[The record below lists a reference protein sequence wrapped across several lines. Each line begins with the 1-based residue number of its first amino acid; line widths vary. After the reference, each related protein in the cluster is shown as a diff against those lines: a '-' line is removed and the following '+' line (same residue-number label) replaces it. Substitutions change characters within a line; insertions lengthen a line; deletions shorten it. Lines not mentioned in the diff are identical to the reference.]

1 MTGERQPVAAAL
13 VKGKSDQP
21 WIPATMAD
29 AFVFRSEHNRAAPMV
44 LTPDGVSLSY
54 ERVRQLADRLRSRLA
69 ALGVSPGDKVGLYL
83 TNEPAWMVASYAAW
97 MHGCT
102 AVACSAMLPPP
113 EALRTLDGTAVRVVV
128 ARDTMP
134 LDGFGGESVAVSG
147 TGELASPGPEAA
159 AGEPALPGDE
169 MAAFIICTSG
179 TSGTPKAVAH
189 SHAQLRTAVL
199 QMVDAYARTKEFR
212 HTVAPDRVAPGT
224 IFTPFGHIGSYY
236 STGLRLWLGRP
247 VVLVPKFNLDNLR
260 ALLSRWS
267 YEAFQLTPAMV
278 HALAFAEGPVDLRGL
293 RYVTSGTAPLPA
305 ATRDAFETRYGI
317 PVLQAYGMTEAGT
330 IAQERYEDAVA
341 GRRGPGVVGRPAA
354 GVEVRI
360 LDPEGAECAVGEVG
374 EVTVRTQTMGS
385 NAFTGDS
392 FASADGWIHT
402 GDLGMLD
409 RDGLIHLTG
418 RIKDIIIT
426 GGLKID
432 PAEVEDAMRLSPL
445 VLDTVVVPLPD
456 PRLGEVPVAAV
467 VWAMAPNVE
476 VLRRDLRDRIAHY
489 KVPRSYFAVD
499 ELPRNQLGKV
509 DRLGASQ
516 LAMRASAD
524 GQLQ

>member
-1 MTGERQPVAAAL
+1 
-13 VKGKSDQP
+13 
-21 WIPATMAD
+21 MAE
-29 AFVFRSEHNRAAPMV
+29 AFAFRSEHNRASSMV
-44 LTPDGVSLSY
+44 LTPDGISLTY
-54 ERVRQLADRLRSRLA
+54 GEVRQLSDRLRSRLA

-83 TNEPAWMVASYAAW
+83 TNEPAWMVASLAAW

-102 AVACSAMLPPP
+102 PVACSAMLRPL

-128 ARDTMP
+128 ARETMP
-134 LDGFGGESVAVSG
+134 LEGFDGETVAVSEF
-147 TGELASPGPEAA
+147 GELASSGPGAA
-159 AGEPALPGDE
+159 VGEPALPGAE
-169 MAAFIICTSG
+169 MPAFIICTSG

-212 HTVAPDRVAPGT
+212 HTVAPDRVPPSI

-247 VVLVPKFNLDNLR
+247 VVLVPKFTLENLR
-260 ALLSRWS
+260 AILSRWRC
-267 YEAFQLTPAMV
+267 EAFQLTPAMV
-278 HALAFAEGPVDLRGL
+278 HELAFAEGPVDLGGL

-305 ATRDAFETRYGI
+305 ATKDAFETRYGI

-330 IAQERYEDAVA
+330 IAQERYQDAVA

-360 LDPEGAECAVGEVG
+360 LGPQGVECARGQVGELV
-374 EVTVRTQTMGS
+374 VRTQTMAS
-385 NAFTGDS
+385 NAFTSGT
-392 FASADGWIHT
+392 FASADGWLHT

-409 RDGLIHLTG
+409 RDGLIHVTG
-418 RIKDIIIT
+418 RIKDMIIT

-467 VWAMAPNVE
+467 VWAMDPDVDA
-476 VLRRDLRDRIAHY
+476 LRRDLRDRIAHY
-489 KVPRSYFAVD
+489 KVPRSYFAVA

-524 GQLQ
+524 GLLQ